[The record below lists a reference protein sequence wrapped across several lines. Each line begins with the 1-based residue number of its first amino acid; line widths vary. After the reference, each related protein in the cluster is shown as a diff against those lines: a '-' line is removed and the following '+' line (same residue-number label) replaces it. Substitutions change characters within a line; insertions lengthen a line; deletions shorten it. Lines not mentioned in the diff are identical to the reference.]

1 MAKERVE
8 KFAVDDNVFAFEGYS
23 VGCEGLEM
31 YCVSDV
37 AYAVD
42 WREPAVLGGEEFFQF
57 STISW
62 TDNCLYIK

>member
-1 MAKERVE
+1 
-8 KFAVDDNVFAFEGYS
+8 